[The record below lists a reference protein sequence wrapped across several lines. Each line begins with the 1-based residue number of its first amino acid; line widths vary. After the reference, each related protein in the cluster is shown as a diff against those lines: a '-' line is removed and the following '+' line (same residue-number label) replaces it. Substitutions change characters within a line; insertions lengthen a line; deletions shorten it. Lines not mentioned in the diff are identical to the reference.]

1 MSKQVSIH
9 DHLGRRIGRTSL
21 KRAQGYAAD
30 GRGEFRTFGH
40 FQFYGGKDT
49 YVGEVEY
56 RASRLR
62 EPAELAAPVS
72 RWSPA
77 YGMDRA
83 VLQPWPPG
91 GYERLCLSRGM

>member
-9 DHLGRRIGRTSL
+9 DSLGRRIGRTSL

-40 FQFYGGKDT
+40 FQFYAERET
-49 YVGEVEY
+49 LVGEVAY
-56 RASRLR
+56 RASRLMER
-62 EPAELAAPVS
+62 VEVAVPVS
-72 RWSPA
+72 EWQPA
-77 YGMDRA
+77 YRVDRA